1 MHKFSHNTKMY
12 LEKFQSILEEMI
24 QGMQCAQ
31 LGDSISYNFI
41 AQMIPHHRAAIQMSE
56 NLLQYTTNIPLQE
69 IARQIVDE
77 QTKSIRNMECIKCEC
92 ARVRNNSEA
101 LQDYQ
106 GRMQHIMKRM
116 FERMEH
122 AEADNDI
129 NISFLREM
137 IPHHEGAVEMS
148 KWTLAQCICPG
159 LEPILKAIISSQE
172 RGIAQ
177 MKELLKEM
185 EC

>member
-1 MHKFSHNTKMY
+1 MHEFSCNTETY
-12 LEKFQSILEEMI
+12 LKKFQGILEEMI
-24 QGMQCAQ
+24 QGMQCAR

-41 AQMIPHHRAAIQMSE
+41 VQMIPHHRAAIQMSE
-56 NLLQYTTNIPLQE
+56 NLLRYTTDIPLQE
-69 IARQIVDE
+69 IARQIVAE
-77 QTKSIRNMECIKCEC
+77 QTKSIQNMECIKCEC
-92 ARVRNNSEA
+92 ARLRNNGEA

-106 GRMQHIMKRM
+106 GRMQHIKLRM

-122 AEADNDI
+122 AEASNDI
-129 NISFLREM
+129 NVSFMREM

-159 LEPILKAIISSQE
+159 LKPILEAIVSSQE

-177 MKELLKEM
+177 MKALLEEM
-185 EC
+185 GR